1 MIMKAIL
8 LISILGVFASP
19 NICAQ
24 SLPPSGKEA
33 SWMLINDTI
42 VGQLVLTPDQ
52 RVRLQEMEKRYQ
64 TGYDDLLAQQD
75 TLKEEDM
82 RTKMHALSAN
92 RQKEIRSIMTPKQFD
107 QWLAMQKRDDEMGTD
122 KLK

>member
-1 MIMKAIL
+1 
-8 LISILGVFASP
+8 
-19 NICAQ
+19 
-24 SLPPSGKEA
+24 
-33 SWMLINDTI
+33 MLINDTI
-42 VGQLVLTPDQ
+42 AGQLVLTPYQ
-52 RVRLQEMEKRYQ
+52 HMRLQEMEKRYQ
-64 TGYDDLLAQQD
+64 TGYDDLLLQRD
-75 TLKEEDM
+75 TLTEEDM